1 MSDPDEIVFAVED
14 GVALVTL
21 NRPAALNALTLGM
34 VRALHPRLLDW
45 AQDDAVRSVVVQ
57 GAGDKAFCAGGDIRA
72 LYDGRGTAFTADFFR
87 EEYRLNRTIFH
98 YPKPYL
104 ALMDGITMGGGVG
117 LSVHARHRVV
127 TEATVFAM
135 PETGIGIFPD
145 VGGSYFLPRMPG
157 ETGLYVALTGA
168 RLRAADCVY
177 AGIADAFV
185 PRDRLPRI
193 VDALRRGEGVE
204 STIAESREAPG
215 ESVLEANRAAID
227 TCFARGSVE
236 EIESALAAEGGDWA
250 DKALLAM
257 RSKSPISQKIA
268 FRQIREGARLD
279 FDACM
284 RMEFRLS
291 QRVMAGHD
299 FFEGVRAVV
308 IDKDQAPVWQ
318 PDRLNA
324 VSDADLDEYFA
335 PLGTEELTF
344 PA

>member
-1 MSDPDEIVFAVED
+1 MSDSDEIVFAVED

-117 LSVHARHRVV
+117 LSVHARHRVA

-236 EIESALAAEGGDWA
+236 EIETALAAEGGDWA

-318 PDRLNA
+318 PDQLDA